1 MGWVTFTRSL
11 TPYPGHFYS
20 SEISREEASDRASSA
35 NSFND
40 KLLGSG
46 QLQGQL
52 LGFQQG
58 DAVVRSDE
66 GKIIDFFVGIE
77 DGCFLAINKDN
88 GLHIEYN
95 NIERY
100 FPEGQAYYPASVIT
114 EVKSADSDLSS
125 WQNQFNLQRDLKG
138 CEDLIE
144 KYTSDEFPE

>member
-1 MGWVTFTRSL
+1 
-11 TPYPGHFYS
+11 
-20 SEISREEASDRASSA
+20 
-35 NSFND
+35 
-40 KLLGSG
+40 
-46 QLQGQL
+46 
-52 LGFQQG
+52 
-58 DAVVRSDE
+58 
-66 GKIIDFFVGIE
+66 VGIE

-125 WQNQFNLQRDLKG
+125 WQNQFNLQRDLKS

>member
-1 MGWVTFTRSL
+1 MQDG
-11 TPYPGHFYS
+11 
-20 SEISREEASDRASSA
+20 REEASDRASSA

-58 DAVVRSDE
+58 DYIHAVVRSDE